1 MSLASSSNGQGKI
14 RDSLNGK
21 WVLDRLRGQ
30 PSVRG
35 FLETMGVSELA
46 IEANEKGDSEHNTIH
61 DITLTST
68 QFTIKKLSRVN
79 DMILDV
85 TLGSEQLKPL
95 LPGDRIKK
103 TLATSDHPGHV
114 KVEST
119 MPTMNGVAR
128 VTDIKTLVQENVQ
141 VQDVNNTSSDPTS
154 ETISMYV
161 QQLTIL
167 NESTQKSHVT
177 TRYFVPFEGEVAP
190 TALTAGGNKKRER
203 GF

>member
-1 MSLASSSNGQGKI
+1 
-14 RDSLNGK
+14 
-21 WVLDRLRGQ
+21 
-30 PSVRG
+30 VRG

-61 DITLTST
+61 DITLTPT

-119 MPTMNGVAR
+119 MPTMNGVAK

-141 VQDVNNTSSDPTS
+141 DVNNTSSDPTAQ
-154 ETISMYV
+154 TTSMYV

-167 NESTQKSHVT
+167 NENTQKSHAA

>member
-1 MSLASSSNGQGKI
+1 
-14 RDSLNGK
+14 
-21 WVLDRLRGQ
+21 
-30 PSVRG
+30 
-35 FLETMGVSELA
+35 MGVSELA
-46 IEANEKGDSEHNTIH
+46 IEANEKGDCEHNTIH
-61 DITLTST
+61 DITLTPT

-85 TLGSEQLKPL
+85 TLGTEQLKPL

-128 VTDIKTLVQENVQ
+128 VTDIKTLVQENA
-141 VQDVNNTSSDPTS
+141 QDVNNNSNDPTTRTTS
-154 ETISMYV
+154 IYV

-203 GF
+203 GI